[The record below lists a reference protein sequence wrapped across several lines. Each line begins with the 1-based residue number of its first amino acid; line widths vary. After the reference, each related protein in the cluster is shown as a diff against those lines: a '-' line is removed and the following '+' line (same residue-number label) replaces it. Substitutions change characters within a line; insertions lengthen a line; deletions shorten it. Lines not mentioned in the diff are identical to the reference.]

1 MLNFCDERD
10 FRRRCTAWVILTVVE
25 FASPSFW
32 LFALLMFIVLRWCA
46 RKDGN
51 PLATYALLLNAVP
64 PLQADVPF
72 VGINV
77 LFSLDTYRLLA
88 LGILIPFVWQQRKAS
103 HQASFGYMDFML
115 LIFGALQIAL
125 FVRPD
130 TPDAWQLHDSFT
142 NILRRACL
150 FLIDAYM
157 LYAAFK
163 HLGGRA
169 KIREFMA
176 FYCLG
181 CAILAALAIFESLRH
196 WLLYADVGATWG
208 VEAVTKYLDRA
219 GILRASV
226 STGHALVLGYLL
238 AIALAFWVYLSDRAP
253 SKRHRYGGIAL
264 FVLGLLAAYSRGPWL
279 GAVTVCLVYYI
290 AQPRKVAAFAKVAVW
305 SSALGVVLL
314 LSPLGERI
322 TSVIPFFGGT
332 VDAYNID
339 YRRALADKSVE
350 VVKAHPWFG
359 DQEAYSKLQKLRQGV
374 GVIDFVNSYAQV
386 AVFYGLIGLS
396 AFAMFLLL
404 GIWKAYQTVRRGS
417 LIDPDLRLIGSSVLA
432 SLVGTA
438 VMIYTSS
445 FIFAYE
451 KMFYVL
457 CGLAVAC
464 QRIDVY
470 SKGEPP
476 NRVTGPTADAAPG
489 MGSRPR

>member
-150 FLIDAYM
+150 FFIDAYM

-219 GILRASV
+219 GYSQGECLYRTCVGTRIPVSHSV
-226 STGHALVLGYLL
+226 S
-238 AIALAFWVYLSDRAP
+238 
-253 SKRHRYGGIAL
+253 
-264 FVLGLLAAYSRGPWL
+264 VLGLSKRSRAFKAAPLWWD
-279 GAVTVCLVYYI
+279 CLVCTGSTCRVF
-290 AQPRKVAAFAKVAVW
+290 P
-305 SSALGVVLL
+305 
-314 LSPLGERI
+314 
-322 TSVIPFFGGT
+322 
-332 VDAYNID
+332 
-339 YRRALADKSVE
+339 RALARSGHSVSRVLHCSAEKSC
-350 VVKAHPWFG
+350 
-359 DQEAYSKLQKLRQGV
+359 
-374 GVIDFVNSYAQV
+374 
-386 AVFYGLIGLS
+386 
-396 AFAMFLLL
+396 
-404 GIWKAYQTVRRGS
+404 GI
-417 LIDPDLRLIGSSVLA
+417 
-432 SLVGTA
+432 
-438 VMIYTSS
+438 
-445 FIFAYE
+445 
-451 KMFYVL
+451 
-457 CGLAVAC
+457 C
-464 QRIDVY
+464 
-470 SKGEPP
+470 
-476 NRVTGPTADAAPG
+476 
-489 MGSRPR
+489 